1 LVGGRKMD
9 KTTKITFS
17 GIVIGALIFIG
28 FYIST
33 SYNIHIIGIP
43 PLEEF
48 IAMIGVLIL
57 IISGFFYFSLKNIK
71 Q

>member
-1 LVGGRKMD
+1 MD

-17 GIVIGALIFIG
+17 GIVIGAIIFMG
-28 FYIST
+28 FYIS
-33 SYNIHIIGIP
+33 SLYNIHIIGIP

-48 IAMIGVLIL
+48 IAMLGILIL
-57 IISGFFYFSLKNIK
+57 IICGFFYFSLKTIK